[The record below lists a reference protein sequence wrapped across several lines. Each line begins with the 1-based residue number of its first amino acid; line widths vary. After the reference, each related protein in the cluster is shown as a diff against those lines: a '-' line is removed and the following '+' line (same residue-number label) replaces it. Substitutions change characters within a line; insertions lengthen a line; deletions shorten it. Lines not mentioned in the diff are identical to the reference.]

1 MPGERADTGR
11 WVVNGG
17 TPPPR
22 VAVIG
27 ANGHG
32 RWHRRVIA
40 PLHADGRLRLVAL
53 VDVRPVEDDPAAPV
67 PPGVQ
72 VFTDHRAMLAATRP
86 DVVVICTPPHTH
98 LAIARDALAT
108 GADLLLEK
116 PPVLSLAEHEELT
129 WALAAAGRVA
139 QVGFQALGSA
149 ALTALTDALAAGRL
163 GTVTGV
169 ATVAAWQRPDAYYAR
184 SPWAGRR
191 TLDGR
196 PVLDGALANPLAH
209 AVMQCLAVAEALG
222 GATPWPVAIEV
233 ERYRVRPIEVEDTA
247 VLRVLFRAGPPV
259 LAAVTLAA
267 EEFVA
272 GEVVVTGTA
281 GRAVLEYPTDRLR
294 LPGDVVTRRVP
305 GRSGLLENLLAHRA
319 DPAGVPLIAPL
330 ARTAPFTALLDALR
344 AAPEPR
350 LLDGDLVT
358 TVGEGGERVRH
369 LRGVVDVLRRAAE
382 RGALPSEL
390 AVPWAVAAYRAELTR

>member
-1 MPGERADTGR
+1 M
-11 WVVNGG
+11 NGSV
-17 TPPPR
+17 PPPT

-32 RWHRRVIA
+32 HWHRRVIA

-53 VDVRPVEDDPAAPV
+53 VDVQPVRDEREAPV
-67 PPGVQ
+67 PIGVG
-72 VFTDHRAMLAATRP
+72 VFTDHRAMLAVARP
-86 DVVVICTPPHTH
+86 EVVVICTPPHTH
-98 LAIARDALAT
+98 LPIARDALEA

-116 PPVLSLAEHEELT
+116 PPVLSLAEHDELT
-129 WALAAAGRVA
+129 DALAATGRVA

-149 ALTALTDALAAGRL
+149 ALTALTDGLAAGRL
-163 GTVTGV
+163 GAVTGI
-169 ATVAAWQRPDAYYAR
+169 ATVATWQRPDAYYTR

-191 TLDGR
+191 SVDGR
-196 PVLDGALANPLAH
+196 PVLDGALANPFAH

-222 GATPWPVAIEV
+222 GAPPWPVAIEV

-247 VLRVLFRAGPPV
+247 VLRVRFRAGPPV
-259 LAAVTLAA
+259 LAAVTLAS

-272 GEVVVTGTA
+272 GEVVVTGTT
-281 GRAVLEYPTDRLR
+281 GQAVLEYPTDRLR

-305 GRSGLLENLLAHRA
+305 GRRGLLENLLAHRV
-319 DPAGVPLIAPL
+319 DPAAVPLIAPL

-350 LLDGDLVT
+350 LLDGELVDV
-358 TVGEGGERVRH
+358 VGDGDERVLRI
-369 LRGVVDVLRRAAE
+369 RGVVAVLRRAAE
-382 RGALPSEL
+382 QGALPSEQG
-390 AVPWAVAAYRAELTR
+390 VPWAVPAYRADLA

>member
-1 MPGERADTGR
+1 M
-11 WVVNGG
+11 NGSV
-17 TPPPR
+17 PPPT

-32 RWHRRVIA
+32 HWHRRVIA
-40 PLHADGRLRLVAL
+40 PLHAGGRLRLVAL
-53 VDVRPVEDDPAAPV
+53 VDVQQVRDEREAPV
-67 PPGVQ
+67 PPGVG
-72 VFTDHRAMLAATRP
+72 VFTDHRAMLAAARP
-86 DVVVICTPPHTH
+86 EVVVICTPPHTH
-98 LAIARDALAT
+98 LPIARDALEA

-116 PPVLSLAEHEELT
+116 PPVLSLAEHDALAD
-129 WALAAAGRVA
+129 ALAATGQVA

-163 GTVTGV
+163 GAVTGI

-191 TLDGR
+191 SVDGQ

-222 GATPWPVAIEV
+222 GAPPWPVAIEV

-247 VLRVLFRAGPPV
+247 VLRVRLRAGPPV
-259 LAAVTLAA
+259 LAAVTLAS

-272 GEVVVTGTA
+272 GEVVVTGTR
-281 GRAVLEYPTDRLR
+281 GQAVLEYPTDRLR
-294 LPGDVVTRRVP
+294 LPGDAVTRRVP
-305 GRSGLLENLLAHRA
+305 GRRGLLENLLAHRV
-319 DPAGVPLIAPL
+319 DPAAVPLIAPL

-350 LLDGDLVT
+350 LLDGDLVDV
-358 TVGEGGERVRH
+358 VGDGDERVVRI
-369 LRGVVDVLRRAAE
+369 RGVVEVLRRAAE
-382 RGALPSEL
+382 QGALPSEQG
-390 AVPWAVAAYRAELTR
+390 VPWAVPAYRAHLA